1 MERISFNRNLKR
13 ISLLVV
19 EHETTIN
26 ASFVPNL
33 YEIILGLSLV
43 SAFFFFFLRN
53 RYTHKRE
60 REMSAFEYIEIA
72 DCLGIGVSD
81 GLFHKLW

>member
-1 MERISFNRNLKR
+1 MERIAFNRNLKR

-33 YEIILGLSLV
+33 YEIILGLSLL
-43 SAFFFFFLRN
+43 SSFQC
-53 RYTHKRE
+53 
-60 REMSAFEYIEIA
+60 IEIA
-72 DCLGIGVSD
+72 DCLCIGVSD

>member
-1 MERISFNRNLKR
+1 MSDPNARKLHLFCFVHMERISFNRNLKR

-26 ASFVPNL
+26 ASFIPNL
-33 YEIILGLSLV
+33 SEIILGLSLV
-43 SAFFFFFLRN
+43 SAFQC
-53 RYTHKRE
+53 
-60 REMSAFEYIEIA
+60 IEIA
-72 DCLGIGVSD
+72 DCLCFGVSD

>member
-1 MERISFNRNLKR
+1 MSDPNARKLHLFFCFAHMERISFNRNLKR
-13 ISLLVV
+13 ISVLVV

-33 YEIILGLSLV
+33 YEIILGLSLL
-43 SAFFFFFLRN
+43 SAFQC
-53 RYTHKRE
+53 
-60 REMSAFEYIEIA
+60 IEIA
-72 DCLGIGVSD
+72 DCLCIGVSD

>member
-1 MERISFNRNLKR
+1 M
-13 ISLLVV
+13 LVV

-43 SAFFFFFLRN
+43 SASFFFFLGET
-53 RYTHKRE
+53 THTHTHTRE
-60 REMSAFEYIEIA
+60 REMSAFECIEIA
-72 DCLGIGVSD
+72 NCLCIGVSD

>member
-1 MERISFNRNLKR
+1 M
-13 ISLLVV
+13 LVV

-33 YEIILGLSLV
+33 YEIILGLGLL
-43 SAFFFFFLRN
+43 SAFQC
-53 RYTHKRE
+53 
-60 REMSAFEYIEIA
+60 IEIA
-72 DCLGIGVSD
+72 DCLCIGVSD